1 MITGQRSIRLDTAVS
16 LVKFEAVHSQY
27 PHPALARFCFLDQV
41 NAPEEAC
48 PLGLLARVQVYV

>member
-1 MITGQRSIRLDTAVS
+1 MITDQRSIRPDTAVS

-27 PHPALARFCFLDQV
+27 PHPALGRFCFLDQV
-41 NAPEEAC
+41 NASEEAC